1 MKLPQDRTLAN
12 VVSLVLCGI
21 LAGVV
26 IAAAAFPA
34 VGVSGLTA
42 KSASDSFSDLP
53 AEIKIPPVPQVTTLY
68 ASDGKTEI
76 ARFFDENRR
85 NVKLADVAPVMR
97 QAIVAA
103 EDNRFYEHQ
112 GVDARGI
119 VRAFVRNQSNGQV
132 TQGASTLTQQYVRSI
147 LKYGATNDEELRL
160 ATEDTAGRKLREMR
174 YAIALEKELTKDQIL
189 ENYLNITFFGNQGY
203 GIYAASYVYF
213 SKPPSQLTLPEA
225 AMIAGMAQNPTQY
238 NPVDNEQFG
247 KKPALDRREYVL
259 NQMVKLKYIT
269 QAEADAAKKT
279 DLGLKPKSAPQS
291 CENGNTAY
299 GFFCG
304 WFLDW
309 WKSNP
314 AFGKTRTER
323 EDNLRKGGYKI
334 VSSLDVRMQKAA
346 QQEID
351 ERLDAGSRF
360 ATGIVMVEPG
370 TGRVKA
376 MAINRKYGIKKN
388 PGGKTYPYT
397 VNPLLSGSSISPGY
411 QAGSTFKMFTA
422 IAALEKG
429 IPLSNTIY
437 AQDRYVSQYFGPC
450 KTGGNRYCP
459 KNASP
464 TMKGLQT
471 MSSAFGESANTY
483 FLPLEEQVSVKAA
496 VSAAEKAGVEFRAS
510 VDLENKADAQTDSTA
525 WGSFTLGTAQVSPLD
540 MATAYATIAA
550 RGKYCAPLPLKS
562 IADQDGKQLT
572 ELSTP
577 SCKQTIPQQVADAA
591 ADMARCP
598 VGDNSMVGISCTHPG
613 GGRTAASV
621 GRVIDRPVAGK
632 TGTTDDNNAAW
643 FVGFT
648 PNLAAAGFLAN
659 PDKYLDSVPNTQIPI
674 DATRQAMNT
683 ALQKLPVKQFVA
695 PTSKLAY
702 GIRVTVPDTTGDSVE
717 AATNKLRDAGFEVR
731 LSPVRE
737 SSEVGE
743 GRVARTDPSG
753 GSDSTK
759 GSVVTIVVSNGE
771 PPAPRTPEPG
781 GDAGDQ
787 IRDQICSA
795 NPDLPMCQTEGAQP
809 N

>member
-1 MKLPQDRTLAN
+1 VKLPQDRTVAN

-53 AEIKIPPVPQVTTLY
+53 ADIEIPPVPQVSTLY
-68 ASDGKTEI
+68 ASNGTSVI
-76 ARFFDENRR
+76 ARFYNENRQDITLD
-85 NVKLADVAPVMR
+85 KVAPIMR
-97 QAIVAA
+97 QAMIAA
-103 EDNRFYEHQ
+103 EDNRFYEHK
-112 GVDARGI
+112 GVDAKGV
-119 VRAFVRNQSNGQV
+119 VRAFVRNQANGAV

-147 LKYGATNDEELRL
+147 LKYGANSKEEERL

-174 YAIALEKELTKDQIL
+174 YAIALEKKQSKDQIL
-189 ENYLNITFFGNQGY
+189 QNYLNITYYGNGGY
-203 GIYAASYVYF
+203 GIYAASQTYF
-213 SKPPSQLTLPEA
+213 SKPPSELTLAEA

-238 NPVDNEQFG
+238 NPVQNDH
-247 KKPALDRREYVL
+247 KWALDRREYVL

-269 QAEADAAKKT
+269 KAEADAAKKGE
-279 DLGLKPKSAPQS
+279 LGLKPKTNPKQ

-314 AFGKTRTER
+314 AFGKTRSER
-323 EDNLRKGGYKI
+323 EDNLNKGGYKI
-334 VSSLDVRMQKAA
+334 VSSLDLNMQNAA
-346 QQEID
+346 QKQID
-351 ERLDAGSRF
+351 QRLDASSRF

-376 MAINRKYGIKKN
+376 MAINRKYSIAKN
-388 PGGKTYPYT
+388 PGNKNYPNT
-397 VNPLLSGSSISPGY
+397 VNPLLSGSTVSPGY

-422 IAALEKG
+422 IAALEKN
-429 IPLSNTIY
+429 IPLSHSIY
-437 AQDRYVSQYFGPC
+437 APERYTSQYTGSC
-450 KTGGNRYCP
+450 KTGGNKYCP
-459 KNASP
+459 KNASKSM
-464 TMKGLQT
+464 TGLQT

-483 FLPLEEQVSVKAA
+483 FIPLEEQVSVKSAIA
-496 VSAAEKAGVEFRAS
+496 AAEQAGVEFRAS
-510 VDLENKADAQTDSTA
+510 VDLENKEAAQTDPTA

-540 MATAYATIAA
+540 MATAYATVAA

-562 IADQDGKQLT
+562 IADQDGRQLT

-577 SCKQTIPQQVADAA
+577 TCKQSIPQQVADAA

-598 VGDNSMVGISCTHPG
+598 VGDDSMVGLSCTHPG
-613 GGRTAASV
+613 GGRTAASIS
-621 GRVIDRPVAGK
+621 RTIDRPVAGK

-648 PNLAAAGFLAN
+648 PNLAAAGFIAN
-659 PDKYLDSVPNTQIPI
+659 PDKYDDEVPSTQIPI
-674 DATRQAMNT
+674 DAVRESMNV
-683 ALQKLPVKQFVA
+683 ALQKLPVKKFVA

-702 GIRVTVPDTTGDSVE
+702 GVRVTVPDTTGDSVDS
-717 AATNKLRDAGFEVR
+717 ATSKLRAAGFEVR
-731 LSPVRE
+731 VSPTRE
-737 SSEVGE
+737 NSQFGD
-743 GRVARTDPSG
+743 GRVARTDPTG
-753 GSDSTK
+753 GSSSTK
-759 GSVVTIVVSNGE
+759 GSVVTIVLSNGQ
-771 PPAPRTPEPG
+771 PPAPETPEPG
-781 GDAGDQ
+781 QPGQDAGDQ

-795 NPDLPMCQTEGAQP
+795 NPDLPMCNNDDG